1 MNCLII
7 VVNGVRRY
15 SVELCH
21 EMVAAFSSYDREI
34 FQKSKYVRKLIPV
47 KRTTYICIKRGMDN
61 SVFVEKRFN
70 VEIIYF

>member
-34 FQKSKYVRKLIPV
+34 FRNPNMYGNLFPSNERH
-47 KRTTYICIKRGMDN
+47 IKRGMDN